1 MSEQTFFKADD
12 PDAGLFRQL
21 AEGVSTRLFPGDQAM
36 LSFVKVE
43 RAASGA
49 LHHHPEEQWGYVLS
63 GGGRRFQGDEVW
75 KFGPGDFWRTPG
87 GVPHTVEAGP
97 EGAFILDVFAPP
109 REAYRTPGS
118 GFAQE

>member
-1 MSEQTFFKADD
+1 MTEQVFFSKDD

-43 RAASGA
+43 PGA
-49 LHHHPEEQWGYVLS
+49 KGTLHHHPEEQWGYVLS
-63 GGGRRFQGDEVW
+63 GGGKRFQGDEVW
-75 KFGPGDFWRTPG
+75 EFGPGDFWRTPG

-97 EGAFILDVFAPP
+97 EGALILDVFAPP
-109 REAYRTPGS
+109 REAYKKAGS